1 MSDGYW
7 VDRVEGLDDPTPII
21 REALEKS
28 IQEGSLKQ
36 FNTELQA
43 LVKRDKNGHILEST
57 PLELVPL
64 LLLANETITFHPQP
78 LRESYE
84 LIARHGSPKEILL
97 VVQESLDALLQEAKE
112 LENDEESASS
122 TPTQIVWKW
131 LRLIDMYSL
140 SFPRLVP
147 RKRSAPETAAPIIQH
162 LRDSFSNLA
171 VLVDTNEPA
180 SQEIVEA
187 CIRLGYSLLGW
198 FEAVGSEVNE
208 VADCKIAL
216 KELLCVALAEC
227 LSDKHILRSYDDF
240 LHRLRTAGL
249 DFTPTYALE
258 PRSKMTGSTRTQLLG
273 EFVLYYLS
281 NQGPVRPKGTR
292 QALREHL
299 NGLSAALHRPRW
311 RQTALGAINDCVLGG
326 LYEEE
331 FLEEDIAAEMIPIVS
346 TPASTDPDSKS
357 RSVLFNLLTQMILK
371 VQPVHAFKFV
381 RDLASEECPYLNMRS
396 SAIGLLRRL
405 VVRAFNRSLQAEDD
419 PFASR
424 LLLEEYKPILFQSP
438 ILEKK
443 EAGPESIDAQEMNR
457 LVEIL
462 GFFYVLLARDKNNL
476 TGVRDTKGTQELRDR
491 IVGPLKAISSEL
503 ESTSEDPSV
512 LFSVRSIS
520 VSLERIEEMV
530 SGIEDRSI

>member
-28 IQEGSLKQ
+28 IQEGSLNQ
-36 FNTELQA
+36 FNTELKA

-64 LLLANETITFHPQP
+64 LLLANETITVHPQP
-78 LRESYE
+78 LQESYE

-122 TPTQIVWKW
+122 TPTQIIWKW

-162 LRDSFSNLA
+162 LRDSFNNLA

-208 VADCKIAL
+208 VAGCKMAL

-240 LHRLRTAGL
+240 LHRIRTAGL
-249 DFTPTYALE
+249 DFTPTYAIE
-258 PRSKMTGSTRTQLLG
+258 PRSKMTGSTRTQSIG

-281 NQGPVRPKGTR
+281 NQGP
-292 QALREHL
+292 
-299 NGLSAALHRPRW
+299 
-311 RQTALGAINDCVLGG
+311 TALGAINDCVLGG

-331 FLEEDIAAEMIPIVS
+331 FLEEDIAAEMIPVVS

-357 RSVLFNLLTQMILK
+357 RAVLFNLLTQMILK

-405 VVRAFNRSLQAEDD
+405 VVRAFNRSPQAEDD

-424 LLLEEYKPILFQSP
+424 LLLEEYKHILFQSP

-491 IVGPLKAISSEL
+491 IVDPLKAISSEL

-520 VSLERIEEMV
+520 VSLERIEEIV